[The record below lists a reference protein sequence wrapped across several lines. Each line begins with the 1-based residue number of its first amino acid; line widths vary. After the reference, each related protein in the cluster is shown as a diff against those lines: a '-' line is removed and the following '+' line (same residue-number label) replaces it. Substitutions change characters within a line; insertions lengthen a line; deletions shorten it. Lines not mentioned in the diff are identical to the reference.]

1 MQLLQKCANFTK
13 NVEELKNIYIL
24 FIRSVL
30 EQSCTVWHSSLTQD
44 DSTNLERVQKSALK
58 IILQEDYEEYNTS
71 LQKVNIQSLY
81 ERRISLCENFATNTA
96 SHEKLHTFFPQNHE
110 NLFSKTRH
118 PEKYQVN
125 MALTERYKSSS
136 IPYMQ
141 RLLNQL
147 DKEKHMEAT

>member
-1 MQLLQKCANFTK
+1 MK
-13 NVEELKNIYIL
+13 EEFLYVKTL
-24 FIRSVL
+24 P
-30 EQSCTVWHSSLTQD
+30 Q
-44 DSTNLERVQKSALK
+44 
-58 IILQEDYEEYNTS
+58 ILQVMKNY
-71 LQKVNIQSLY
+71 I
-81 ERRISLCENFATNTA
+81 
-96 SHEKLHTFFPQNHE
+96 HFFPQNHE

-147 DKEKHMEAT
+147 DKEKHIEAT